1 MIVAAMIAINEKS
14 LFSTDIAFGFVGV
27 ALCVVFFALRAPEVA
42 IAQLIV
48 ELLVF
53 IIMIRVS
60 GVRRDVPEAKER
72 WMRFVLGG
80 SAALGAAIVGY
91 FASLALGGLHPFG
104 SPVMTVSQRYIDL
117 CRVPGSPRN
126 SVSAILLDFRL
137 LDSLGQVALL
147 FSAVI
152 SVLVVLRKKGRKKVE
167 ERHDS
172 DH

>member
-1 MIVAAMIAINEKS
+1 MIEITFLLLLIIAAAAIAINEGS

-72 WMRFVLGG
+72 WARFLLGG
-80 SAALGAAIVGY
+80 AAAIGAAAVGY
-91 FASLALGGLHPFG
+91 FASLALGGLHQFG
-104 SPVMTVSQRYIDL
+104 SPIMQVSQRYIDL
-117 CRVPGSPRN
+117 GRVPGAPRN
-126 SVSAILLDFRL
+126 VVSAILLDHRV
-137 LDSLGQVALL
+137 LDTLGQASLI
-147 FSAVI
+147 FAAVTA
-152 SVLVVLRKKGRKKVE
+152 VHVVLRKKGRK
-167 ERHDS
+167 
-172 DH
+172 